1 MSFDELAS
9 PLRFYSGNSH
19 VVRLPRPTS
28 SGGICGRV
36 LRIPSPAAGGSG
48 STDLLARLAYSESA
62 SPEGPF
68 GRGVLYLHGFPDQ
81 SLDHRAEL
89 PDFGSFCSRFPKK
102 LAESVCKALPDAMFV
117 AFNFAGTPGSHQD
130 VPFCAKTVSREV
142 CDAEAVIRFL
152 RHGPLPPLAPLVIV
166 GLSTGAIV
174 ASLLRG
180 HSSAAVVAVAGA
192 LDVERALHLDF
203 DAAQLHDFASGHCLK
218 EFWLPEGSPSNPPV
232 ERCVD
237 GLPSSS
243 GWKKHFLRLD
253 AAYRD
258 DFMQLDIRKAVARRG
273 QSLLVVHGS
282 ADTHVPIEHGEEL
295 FESAAEPKEFL
306 VLRGANHFLSSTSDF
321 KKMANAVITLASQS
335 CSDTTR
341 QHAGWAGRGG
351 EVD

>member
-1 MSFDELAS
+1 MASVDESYAYHLPQQVVLGPPTFLPDSRTVS
-9 PLRFYSGNSH
+9 PLRQ
-19 VVRLPRPTS
+19 RDP
-28 SGGICGRV
+28 SGGVCSIFT
-36 LRIPSPAAGGSG
+36 GSR
-48 STDLLARLAYSESA
+48 T
-62 SPEGPF
+62 
-68 GRGVLYLHGFPDQ
+68 
-81 SLDHRAEL
+81 RAWTTGQNF

-203 DAAQLHDFASGHCLK
+203 DAAQLHDLASGHCLK

-237 GLPSSS
+237 G
-243 GWKKHFLRLD
+243 
-253 AAYRD
+253 
-258 DFMQLDIRKAVARRG
+258 VA
-273 QSLLVVHGS
+273 L
-282 ADTHVPIEHGEEL
+282 
-295 FESAAEPKEFL
+295 K
-306 VLRGANHFLSSTSDF
+306 
-321 KKMANAVITLASQS
+321 
-335 CSDTTR
+335 
-341 QHAGWAGRGG
+341 
-351 EVD
+351 